1 VVKSVFTSKYDRF
14 RRLLIDARREAG
26 LTQSELAR
34 QLDRPQSYISKY
46 ERGERRVDVVE
57 FLDIARALDINVHR
71 FLKMLDDRKRS

>member
-1 VVKSVFTSKYDRF
+1 MFTSKYDRF

>member
-1 VVKSVFTSKYDRF
+1 VFTSKYDRF